1 MTWWLVDGALFVLAV
16 LLLAAVLLM
25 LYRTVRAVMRQVGS
39 LSSLVGDA
47 AGGLAVLPPP
57 ATSGASVLTP
67 SRRDGTS
74 RPQTGS

>member
-1 MTWWLVDGALFVLAV
+1 MWWLVDGALAVLAV

-25 LYRTVRAVMRQVGS
+25 LYRTVRAVMRRVGK

-57 ATSGASVLTP
+57 ATSGATVLTP
-67 SRRDGTS
+67 SRQGGIS
-74 RPQTGS
+74 LPQTGS